1 MSVPEH
7 YENASVIAP
16 NDFDGDGDID
26 LFVGSNAVSA
36 DFGKIPNSYLLK
48 NDNGRFESL
57 DLPDLRN
64 AGMIT
69 SAVWDDFDGDG
80 RKDLIVTGE
89 WMPPKFYRNTGSTLE
104 LVSRVD
110 EPLNGLW
117 QAIIPFDIDGDGD
130 TDYLL
135 GNWGTNSKFRAG
147 PEKPLRMYY
156 GDFDSN
162 GSTETILAMAS
173 DDKYYPID
181 GLQELSGQ
189 LISLRKKF
197 KTYREFAGS
206 PIEEVLGAEG
216 IKKATVL
223 EVAEL
228 RSGFLENQNGKFNFV
243 PFSAELQLAPVKTF
257 LRYDFDGN
265 GRDEV
270 LVAGNFFG
278 VKPYHGRFGSFPGA
292 MISSKIDVVLGNQ
305 LGLDLAQKSARHLNI
320 ITLAGQAYLLVTFN
334 NEKAQVYRLLK
345 KQ

>member
-1 MSVPEH
+1 MPVPEH

-16 NDFDGDGDID
+16 GDFDSDGDLD
-26 LFVGSNAVSA
+26 LFIGSNAVSA

-48 NDNGRFESL
+48 NNRGHFEAL
-57 DLPDLRN
+57 DLPELRN

-69 SAVWDDFDGDG
+69 SAVWDDFNGDG
-80 RKDLIVTGE
+80 KKDLIVAGE
-89 WMPPKFYRNTGSTLE
+89 WMPPKFFRNSGSSLE
-104 LVSRVD
+104 QVSLTDV
-110 EPLNGLW
+110 PLTGLW
-117 QAIIPFDIDGDGD
+117 QAIVPFDIDQDGD
-130 TDYLL
+130 TDYIL
-135 GNWGTNSKFRAG
+135 GNWGTNSKFRTAPG
-147 PEKPLRMYY
+147 KPLRMYY
-156 GDFDSN
+156 GDFDTN
-162 GSTETILAMAS
+162 GSTETILAMA
-173 DDKYYPID
+173 KGNEYYPID

-189 LISLRKKF
+189 MVSLRKRF

-206 PIEEVLGAEG
+206 PIEEVLGEEG
-216 IKKATVL
+216 IKKAVVL

-228 RSGFLENQNGKFNFV
+228 RSGYLENREGHFTFV
-243 PFSAELQLAPVKTF
+243 PFSPELQLAPIRAF

-265 GRDEV
+265 GTEEV

-292 MISSKIDVVLGNQ
+292 MINSKIDVVLGNQ
-305 LGLDLAQKSARHLNI
+305 LGLNFAQKSARHLNI